1 MRPATMH
8 AETHR
13 ILLVDDEIHLT
24 NLWRLILE
32 STGRYTVLEE
42 NRGTRALQTTRK
54 FRPHLIFMDRDLTDT
69 DGGAIA
75 AELRADPELGSM
87 PIVFVTG
94 SVSREEAAL
103 HGLLGG
109 VPTLAKPFESASLV
123 RVADSILGILDPGRR
138 VLRAA

>member
-1 MRPATMH
+1 MH
-8 AETHR
+8 READR

-32 STGRYTVLEE
+32 GTGRYTVLEE
-42 NRGTRALQTTRK
+42 NRGSRVMQSARK
-54 FRPHLIFMDRDLTDT
+54 FRPHLIFMDRDLTES
-69 DGGAIA
+69 DGGALA
-75 AELRADPELGSM
+75 AELRADLELGSV

-109 VPTLAKPFESASLV
+109 MPTLAKPFESASLV